1 MTDIGFAFE
10 IGGRTID
17 PSNVEDPAEAEII
30 QNIVESIVSQAGD
43 LVCPEHKE
51 APRFL
56 CAGDSIES
64 LTLEVEGCCDA
75 MIDRVKAQMALQQQ

>member
-1 MTDIGFAFE
+1 MSDIGFAFE

-17 PSNVEDPAEAEII
+17 PSNVEDPVEAEVIA
-30 QNIVESIVSQAGD
+30 NIVESIVSQAGD
-43 LVCPEHKE
+43 LVCPEHNE

-56 CAGDSIES
+56 CAGESIDS

-75 MIDRVKAQMALQQQ
+75 MVDKVKAQISLQQQ